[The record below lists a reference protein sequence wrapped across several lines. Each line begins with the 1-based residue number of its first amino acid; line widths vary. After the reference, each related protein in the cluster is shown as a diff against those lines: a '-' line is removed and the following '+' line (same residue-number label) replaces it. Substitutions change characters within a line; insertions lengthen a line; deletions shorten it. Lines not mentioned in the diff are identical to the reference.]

1 MKKELERKKGEQL
14 YIWHE
19 RLAEAYAGRE
29 LTSGVL
35 YELFHNISVE
45 GYIEGTRIAR

>member
-14 YIWHE
+14 YLWHE

-29 LTSGVL
+29 LTSGIL
-35 YELFHNISVE
+35 NELFHKVSVE
-45 GYIEGTRIAR
+45 GYIEGTRMAR